1 MMPVKTIIRFLRV
14 LILILFLPVILNA
27 NETIGNLESRFKKAE
42 SDSMKFELI
51 LQMGDHFEHTDF
63 DAALHFY
70 KEALD
75 MAEKKLDQS
84 PYPPEKKMF
93 ELLRIKVLGYIALHH
108 KLWGRYEDA
117 LDAYEVFGQA
127 YLKVND
133 IDGYINTTI
142 SKGNIFYYQGLYP
155 QALEHYHQGLILAEQ
170 NNLYH
175 LVASIKLNYGACY
188 YLLGNYILSLSYHQQ
203 ALELADS
210 LGIER
215 NRGSIFLGMG
225 NIYSELSDFENAM
238 KFYNMALDHFT
249 KFPNNDAL
257 ANIHISIG
265 ALYFESDMNDEAEKH
280 YLEALDHAILLRS
293 QRMEAHTLLNL
304 GQVYVRKKESEKAFD
319 YFNRALKLAEET
331 NNQHIKANILRN
343 LANLYL
349 YKGNYNLAYR
359 NARESLEIAQS
370 IESVSVQSLGWKV
383 LSEIREKQGLFQDAL
398 IHYQQY
404 KILNDSL
411 IDIEKQKKL
420 TEMDALYQS
429 EKQMQAMELKQL
441 ELDKSNADLRQKK
454 QLANI
459 FIIAFAVVVIFG
471 VSIFVFNNR
480 RIRNDRLV
488 KKQNKVIQEKHQKN
502 IQLVKQTELQNEKIM
517 QLEKEIA
524 INEKNYHNDL
534 SFATELKDYMLP
546 GLEVLPAAFNGRA
559 FMFSNT
565 RRQSEK
571 SGLLWVKQQ
580 EDTIVIALAG
590 CSLPAIKGSL
600 VNLYITLLLEK
611 FSQNIY
617 LKDPR
622 IMAENINEQIQ
633 HLTSQMDISHSR
645 INISLLWINI
655 TNYKVV
661 FSGEQIALYL
671 AIARMR
677 KDPTQKLNYDYH
689 ELQKFDGDKF
699 QETENSVTKNNI
711 LTEIQLKKADRLYL
725 IGQCQD
731 EPNEKIQPK
740 EPSFIDNNI
749 IPLLDEH
756 QDKEI
761 NLHKTFLK
769 SYFSELKEPGDM
781 PDNIKIVGMEL

>member
-1 MMPVKTIIRFLRV
+1 MHIKRNFLFHG
-14 LILILFLPVILNA
+14 ILILTLLLPLMVSA
-27 NETIGNLESRFKKAE
+27 DETIGTLESRIEKSE
-42 SDSMKFELI
+42 NDSLKIELF
-51 LQMGDHFEHTDF
+51 LLMGDHFEHTDF

-70 KEALD
+70 QEALEL
-75 MAEKKLDQS
+75 AEKKPDQS
-84 PYPPEKKMF
+84 TSPAEKKMF
-93 ELLRIKVLGYIALHH
+93 ELLRIKVLGYIALHY
-108 KLWGRYEDA
+108 KLWGKYEDA
-117 LDAYEVFGQA
+117 LHAYEVFGQA
-127 YLKVND
+127 YLKAND
-133 IDGYINTTI
+133 INGYINTII
-142 SKGNIFYYQGLYP
+142 SQGNVFYYQGLYP
-155 QALEHYHQGLILAEQ
+155 QALEYYNKALNLAEQ
-170 NNLYH
+170 NQVYH
-175 LVASIKLNYGACY
+175 LIAGLKLNFGMSY

-203 ALELADS
+203 ALELVDS
-210 LGIER
+210 MGIEKD
-215 NRGSIFLGMG
+215 RGSIFLGMG
-225 NIYSELSDFENAM
+225 NIYSELSDFDNAM

-293 QRMEAHTLLNL
+293 HRMEAHTMLNL
-304 GQVYVRKKESEKAFD
+304 GQVYVRKKEFAKALD
-319 YFNRALKLAEET
+319 YFNKALKFAEET

-349 YKGNYNLAYR
+349 QRGNYNLAFR

-370 IESVSVQSLGWKV
+370 IESISVQALGWKV
-383 LSEIREKQGLFQDAL
+383 LSEIRENQGLFQDAL
-398 IHYQQY
+398 INYQQY

-411 IDIEKQKKL
+411 LDIEKQKKL

-459 FIIAFAVVVIFG
+459 FIIAFALVVIFG
-471 VSIFVFNNR
+471 VSIYVFNNR

-488 KKQNKVIQEKHQKN
+488 KKQSRIIHENRQKY
-502 IQLVKQTELQNEKIM
+502 IQLAKQAEVQNEKIM

-524 INEKNYHNDL
+524 IHEKNYHNDI
-534 SFATELKDYMLP
+534 SFATGLKDYMLP
-546 GLEVLPAAFNGRA
+546 GLEVLPAAFKGHA
-559 FMFSNT
+559 FIFSNT

-571 SGLLWVKQQ
+571 TGLFWVKQHG
-580 EDTIVIALAG
+580 DTIVLALAG

-600 VNLYITLLLEK
+600 VNLYLTLLLEK

-633 HLTSQMDISHSR
+633 HLTSQMDISQSR

-655 TNYKVV
+655 TNHKVV
-661 FSGEQIALYL
+661 FSGEQIALYI

-677 KDPTQKLNYDYH
+677 KDPTQKLNFEYH
-689 ELQKFDGDKF
+689 ELQKFNGDKF
-699 QETENSVTKNNI
+699 HETENSITKNNI
-711 LTEIQLKKADRLYL
+711 ITEVQLKKADRLYL

-731 EPNEKIQPK
+731 EPNEKIQSK
-740 EPSFIDNNI
+740 KPSFIDNNI

-761 NLHKTFLK
+761 SLHKTFLK
-769 SYFSELKEPGDM
+769 SYFAELKESDDI
-781 PDNIKIVGMEL
+781 PDNMKIVGIEL